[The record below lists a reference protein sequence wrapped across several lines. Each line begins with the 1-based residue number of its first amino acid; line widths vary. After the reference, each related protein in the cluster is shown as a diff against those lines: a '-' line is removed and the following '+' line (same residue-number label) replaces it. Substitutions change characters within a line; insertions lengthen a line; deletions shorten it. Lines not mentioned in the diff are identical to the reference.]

1 MADFLRAKMGHETR
15 LAAYLLQLAFGTE
28 RADTDG
34 EQIHGTQRFDVL
46 WKIHSRFISETQV
59 RALNA
64 LDKRMPRKKAG
75 RLVVSRSFG
84 AKETFMRSLDK
95 VGHAVAQFLRCL
107 LWIGELVGVNAFPAG
122 RILKIYAIQQ
132 LTRGKG

>member
-1 MADFLRAKMGHETR
+1 MISWLTAPIGTLSSRHRKSSYKSSFFIFRSEG
-15 LAAYLLQLAFGTE
+15 AY
-28 RADTDG
+28 
-34 EQIHGTQRFDVL
+34 DVL

-95 VGHAVAQFLRCL
+95 VVVPSAAVRC
-107 LWIGELVGVNAFPAG
+107 
-122 RILKIYAIQQ
+122 
-132 LTRGKG
+132 